1 MSRATTQE
9 GLDMEMGMFSAK
21 GNRLVSAVVTRVV
34 GLELQDDAAW
44 KYAYRELEA
53 LSELAGTEEA
63 TDTEVRE
70 SLFEELQKRNVIVNP
85 DTVDYWFYVDEGL
98 ARLAAKKRLTVE

>member
-1 MSRATTQE
+1 
-9 GLDMEMGMFSAK
+9 
-21 GNRLVSAVVTRVV
+21 VV

-70 SLFEELQKRNVIVNP
+70 SLFEERRSETL
-85 DTVDYWFYVDEGL
+85 
-98 ARLAAKKRLTVE
+98 

>member
-1 MSRATTQE
+1 MKF
-9 GLDMEMGMFSAK
+9 GMFTAA
-21 GNRLVSAVVTRVV
+21 GNSKVAAIVTRVQ